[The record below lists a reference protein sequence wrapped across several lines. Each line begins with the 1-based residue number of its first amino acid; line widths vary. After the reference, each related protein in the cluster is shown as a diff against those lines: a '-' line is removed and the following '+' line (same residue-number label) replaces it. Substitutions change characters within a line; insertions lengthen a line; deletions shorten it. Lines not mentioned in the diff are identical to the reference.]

1 MLYKTFT
8 FTGTLHLLA
17 TPYHIHEFIICFH
30 PLPSAIFNNNCSF
43 LWASWWRYVLSTLFF
58 VFANSHLAGC
68 DCWQEVSAFWVFTC
82 AGDHLQRERAAAD
95 SFSLSHVCTHTH
107 DCDVTS
113 TLPCQEK
120 VFFSFNI
127 HGGQRGLHPPT
138 VFTSLWEENTKNI
151 YPAHLVNQAASDVYF
166 RPSLFSPGYWVDF
179 HDGFWSNAF

>member
-1 MLYKTFT
+1 MLSATQSEILWPTTQDSPQRSTLNKPFT

-17 TPYHIHEFIICFH
+17 TPYHFHEFIICFH
-30 PLPSAIFNNNCSF
+30 PLPPTIFNNNSSF

-68 DCWQEVSAFWVFTC
+68 DCWQEVSAFWVFTW
-82 AGDHLQRERAAAD
+82 AGDHLQRESCYRQLLALTHA
-95 SFSLSHVCTHTH
+95 HTH

-113 TLPCQEK
+113 TLPCQGK

-138 VFTSLWEENTKNI
+138 VFTSLWEENTKKYI
-151 YPAHLVNQAASDVYF
+151 QHI
-166 RPSLFSPGYWVDF
+166 
-179 HDGFWSNAF
+179 